1 MPCCH
6 WHRDISYLSVPHPDV
21 ANQVPEGGVD
31 NVALLVCDGGDSPLI
46 DHIDSNLLHIVS
58 LRSST
63 VTKYCLGC
71 VV

>member
-1 MPCCH
+1 MG
-6 WHRDISYLSVPHPDV
+6 SLPDFTV
-21 ANQVPEGGVD
+21 QLPEGGVD
-31 NVALLVCDGGDSPLI
+31 NVALLVGDGGDSPVI